1 MTYTEAAS
9 KAVEVRPGDPDEAGS
24 PEAIEAIPMSLTERC
39 PRSNRAS
46 EMWRP

>member
-1 MTYTEAAS
+1 MTYTEAAI